1 MSSDFVREQ
10 IEQSSGENGFRNKN
24 AESALLGYVLT
35 GKANVEDI
43 VSALT
48 HDDFAYGGF
57 NKIFCAIE
65 NLVAAETKVDITT
78 IGAEIAKLY
87 SAGTEAKLSSA
98 LIELS
103 RINFLYRHKNVEE
116 WIQIIKSLSV
126 RRKAIDNLS
135 KQIGNLRDPTKEIG
149 EVLAEIEKEVLSVDT
164 GEAKWTKG
172 SEVALA
178 TYNYLEKRQKGE
190 IPAITSGITG
200 IDKIIGGFF
209 GGELTVVAARPSVG
223 KSAFGLNIAMC
234 ATDKG
239 YKVCFVSCEMTDTG
253 FGQRMLSREAWVD
266 GEVLRKAEMA
276 DDDWDRLATAMSI
289 IGDLP
294 IEFMFPKDNPNGMTL
309 ENVANSI
316 RKKARRKEVD
326 MLIVDYI
333 GILQTERKFKD
344 DRDRVKYITSEL
356 KKLSVVAN
364 IPVIALCQVNRDA
377 HGIMPTMAQ
386 VRDSGSVEQD
396 ADGMIFLHRPENNRD
411 PTIHPDDVARFDK
424 MSNNGTVYLSV
435 SIAKQRNGRT
445 GLLNLIFDPKIMR
458 YAEIA
463 RMEEQKA

>member
-1 MSSDFVREQ
+1 
-10 IEQSSGENGFRNKN
+10 
-24 AESALLGYVLT
+24 
-35 GKANVEDI
+35 
-43 VSALT
+43 
-48 HDDFAYGGF
+48 
-57 NKIFCAIE
+57 
-65 NLVAAETKVDITT
+65 
-78 IGAEIAKLY
+78 
-87 SAGTEAKLSSA
+87 
-98 LIELS
+98 
-103 RINFLYRHKNVEE
+103 
-116 WIQIIKSLSV
+116 
-126 RRKAIDNLS
+126 
-135 KQIGNLRDPTKEIG
+135 
-149 EVLAEIEKEVLSVDT
+149 
-164 GEAKWTKG
+164 
-172 SEVALA
+172 
-178 TYNYLEKRQKGE
+178 
-190 IPAITSGITG
+190 
-200 IDKIIGGFF
+200 
-209 GGELTVVAARPSVG
+209 
-223 KSAFGLNIAMC
+223 
-234 ATDKG
+234 
-239 YKVCFVSCEMTDTG
+239 
-253 FGQRMLSREAWVD
+253 
-266 GEVLRKAEMA
+266 
-276 DDDWDRLATAMSI
+276 MSI